1 MNYSLHMMNKR
12 FKMYKYKDMD
22 TFNEALS
29 EARQI
34 YLDEDD
40 MMDEE
45 EQEFSSSS
53 DDDEIMDQNKW

>member
-1 MNYSLHMMNKR
+1 
-12 FKMYKYKDMD
+12 MYKYKDMD